1 MSTVARTAPQGA
13 IPPAAAAAPPQA
25 QEDISPYRWFI
36 LVGLILSSIMEVL
49 DTTIINVSLPQM
61 AGNLNATTREIAWVS
76 TSYILSN
83 VIVLP
88 MTAFLAGRFGRR
100 RYLLFSISLFMIA
113 SFFCGTSRTLGE
125 LVFWRILQGAGG
137 AALLST
143 AQATLREVF
152 PIAQMGI
159 VQSIFILGIVV
170 APTIGPTLGG
180 YITDNMTWSWNF
192 FINIPIGLLSL
203 FLISTFLEDPKRPRT
218 TGSVDWAGI
227 GLLAV
232 GLGTLQ
238 YVLEEGAK
246 DDWFDSPLIL
256 GLSIVSAIALGA
268 MLFWELSPRNA
279 NPVVNFRVLKSRELA
294 SSLMLF
300 IALGMGLYGGVY
312 LFPLFAQTVLGFTP
326 TQTGLALLPGGIAT
340 GISVV
345 ICGRLLN
352 GPKPLVDPR
361 IIILTGMVLFTGSMW
376 MLGHLTTQSGEP
388 DARLALIVRG
398 GALGLLFTPINLI
411 ALGSVARTEVQ
422 QASGLINLTRQLG
435 GSFGI
440 AVLGTYVQSMQEF
453 HRTMLSEHIYSGNPV
468 LIERQ
473 HALEG
478 LLLSKGYT
486 AAQAGELW
494 MGLLNQQVT
503 RQAMTMSFNSS
514 FMLILLI
521 FAAAM
526 PMILILRQPKPGA
539 APAASDG
546 H

>member
-1 MSTVARTAPQGA
+1 MSTVARNAPQGA
-13 IPPAAAAAPPQA
+13 TLPATATALPQA

-36 LVGLILSSIMEVL
+36 LVGLILSSMMEVL

-61 AGNLNATTREIAWVS
+61 AGNLNATAREIAWVS

-88 MTAFLAGRFGRR
+88 MTAFLAGRFGRK
-100 RYLLFSISLFMIA
+100 RYLIFSILLFITA

-125 LVFWRILQGAGG
+125 LVFWRILQGGGG

-143 AQATLREVF
+143 AQATLREIF
-152 PIAQMGI
+152 PVSQMGI

-180 YITDNMTWSWNF
+180 YITDNLAWAWNF
-192 FINIPIGLLSL
+192 FINIPIGIVSL
-203 FLISTFLEDPKRPRT
+203 FLVSAFLEDPKCPRT
-218 TGSVDWAGI
+218 TGSVDWGGI

-232 GLGTLQ
+232 GLGALQ

-256 GLSIVSAIALGA
+256 GLSILSAISLIA
-268 MLFWELSPRNA
+268 MLFWELSPRNPQ
-279 NPVVNFRVLKSRELA
+279 PVVNFRILKSRELA

-300 IALGMGLYGGVY
+300 VALGMGLYGGIY

-326 TQTGLALLPGGIAT
+326 TQTGMALLPGGIAT

-345 ICGRLLN
+345 VCGRILN
-352 GPKPLVDPR
+352 GPKPMVDPR
-361 IIILTGMVLFTGSMW
+361 LIIFSGMVMFTVSMW

-398 GALGLLFTPINLI
+398 AALGLLFTPINLI
-411 ALGSVARTEVQ
+411 ALGSVPRSEVQ

-440 AVLGTYVQSMQEF
+440 AVLGTYVQGMQEF
-453 HRTMLSEHIYSGNPV
+453 HRTMLSEHIYSGNPA

-478 LLLSKGYT
+478 FLLSRGYS
-486 AAQAGELW
+486 AAQASELW
-494 MGLLNQQVT
+494 MPLLNQQVT

-514 FMLILLI
+514 FMLILII
-521 FAAAM
+521 FVVAM
-526 PMILILRQPKPGA
+526 PMILILRQPKPGI
-539 APAASDG
+539 APAAGGG